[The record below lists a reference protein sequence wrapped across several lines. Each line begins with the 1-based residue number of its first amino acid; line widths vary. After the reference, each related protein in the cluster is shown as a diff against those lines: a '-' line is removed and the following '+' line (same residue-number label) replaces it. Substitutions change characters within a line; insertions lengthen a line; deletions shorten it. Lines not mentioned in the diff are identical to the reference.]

1 MSCLLLRGCTETKS
15 DNVAKTQVFPYIY
28 CNVVVLAVAVSE
40 QNIPKCS
47 KRIFKKLC
55 MCDLP
60 NWFEA
65 AFKTTSCTQ
74 IKKGSEI
81 ISAFQSQYTQI
92 SFLWCSERQN
102 SMTQTITRQ
111 VQLDLGVLFCFFFST
126 AKFWLAECLPLA
138 HRGSSLCDCELR
150 AVIWCHTDSD
160 AERFSHNRC
169 LLLWSTGGDT
179 CSDITKWGE
188 RLF

>member
-1 MSCLLLRGCTETKS
+1 MWQKS
-15 DNVAKTQVFPYIY
+15 KSSHGFNVIWFSG
-28 CNVVVLAVAVSE
+28 LAVAVSE
-40 QNIPKCS
+40 HNVPKCS

-74 IKKGSEI
+74 IKKGSEK

-92 SFLWCSERQN
+92 SVLWRSKWQN
-102 SMTQTITRQ
+102 CMTHTITQQ
-111 VQLDLGVLFCFFFST
+111 VQLDLGVLFCFVFSSLVST
-126 AKFWLAECLPLA
+126 TKFWLAECLSLA
-138 HRGSSLCDCELR
+138 HRGSRLCDYELR
-150 AVIWCHTDSD
+150 AAIWCRTDSD

-169 LLLWSTGGDT
+169 LDGGDT
-179 CSDITKWGE
+179 CTDITNWGE
-188 RLF
+188 WLF